1 MTNVNAQEV
10 LVIKGR
16 NLDVSKSGG
25 IIAGK
30 GADILQATPRVGEA
44 IQLSVLRSE
53 ETDTITLTNKDDVV
67 ELAFEDNLLFYT
79 SVQRL
84 QEEIISS
91 TQRGSEKG
99 AVHLPARLSFTNQR
113 TRGEDG
119 LLIKSVKVLDIKGK
133 LIDAAGKKGGE
144 LAARKIAEKIEGDQ
158 LAGRDI
164 LYRIAAKSDQSE
176 GAIELIPAE
185 GDIDP
190 AKPMLLFIHGTASST
205 QGSFSELWQPST
217 FTDDTIWSDLQKKYQ
232 KNIFA
237 LEHRTLT
244 RSPIDNIV
252 DLLEKLPVG
261 CRLHLVSHSRGGL
274 VGELLC
280 RGQFNNSR
288 EPFTTEDIALFD
300 SPKVSDMAG
309 LLAETQK
316 DYQQHQQQ
324 LQKLNTLL
332 RDKQPVVERFVR
344 VACPARGTTLAG
356 GKLDIYLSGILNVIG
371 LIPALKA
378 SSLYDLLKAFTMAV
392 AKERTRPE
400 HLPGLEAQMPGSPFI
415 AMLNS
420 APESVKA
427 HLAVI
432 KGDIEPTGILKKI
445 SMFFL
450 DRFYESDHDLV
461 VNTPSMDG
469 GARRENRIPV
479 LFDKGKDI
487 NHFRY
492 FENSRTRQGLFF
504 GLTDT
509 TLPPKGFQFLE
520 QKAVEIARTLP
531 RGKKHDEVPSVFV
544 LPGITGSHI
553 GLDGNRIWIDFF
565 ALVRGRFSDLHIAAE
580 NVAAQ
585 APVAKAYG
593 DLIDHLAQTH
603 YVIPFAYDWRRSLLD
618 TGRELGAAVDER
630 LRNNKNQPVRIVA
643 HSMGGLVTRAMMSQC
658 KEVWER
664 LRGREGSR
672 VLMLGTPNRGSHSIA
687 RIFACQDRLIKML
700 ALADLHHDQNELL
713 AILRKFPGV
722 LELLPIDENGII
734 DIADSLWEDFGTIL
748 SSDWKRPAKTD
759 LNKSQKTW
767 NALSAVDLD
776 PAFVFYIAGRA
787 DETPASVAVKDTA
800 SKTKEIS
807 FTRTKE
813 GDGQVP
819 WATGIPKGIKH
830 WFVNAVHGDI
840 PDYKPAYKAFVEILE
855 TGSTSLLATQPPV
868 TRGMERGK
876 VMLSDVVD
884 IFPDEDQLLAAGL
897 GKTIRSKEDTKPAMP
912 PLQVSVVHGNL
923 CFVGS
928 PLAVGHYQGDT
939 IVSAEAVLDE
949 LLDHRLSRRQQSG
962 VYPGPLMTNEILFNN
977 LTYKFPGAVIVGLGE
992 VGELTTG
999 TLTGSFRDAV
1009 IRYVLIGRETGQFGK
1024 KPIELSTLLI
1034 GTGAGKISVNDV
1046 VSSLIRGVLQAN
1058 KMLAGPTGN
1067 ADYIVSKLKFVE
1079 LHEDIAIAAQ
1089 YALCNIISNIEFG
1102 DTIDC
1107 KKTLIVGN
1115 GGCSR
1120 AHFSEDATWWQR
1132 LRIEVTQNG
1141 GLKFTTLGARARAEM
1156 RIQAIQRQ
1164 SIEPFLKELTTQ
1176 TSASENAGRVLFEL
1190 LIPPELKNQAAENQ
1204 RLMLVVDKGAA
1215 AYPWELLEYAGR
1227 EKNEALAIQAGMIR
1241 QLTTESFIPTNICT
1255 DLSALVVGDPFS
1267 GKDSIFPELPGA
1279 QEEARVVVK
1288 VLKKNRVH
1296 VQEPLIRES
1305 GSKILTRLMTDK
1317 FGVLHL
1323 AGHGVVDFELPETVY
1338 EDASTHSETKKGNKV
1353 TGMVIGENQF
1363 LTPVEIHQMPYTP
1376 AFVFI
1381 NCCHLGKING
1391 IRQPYME
1398 RRYYLAANLATQF
1411 IEQGVKA
1418 VIAAGWAVDDSA
1430 ALTFAETFYEGF
1442 FNGTSFGDAVQKARA
1457 ATQKLH
1463 SGVNTWGAYQCYGDP
1478 DFRMVESRGTREAN
1492 TPQVFVSLAEYL
1504 VAVKNITE
1512 NAKTATR
1519 STASILCARL
1529 QDLIKTIP
1537 DQYEHDAKLLVC
1549 IGDAWGEL
1557 DHFAEAVNSYRSA
1570 LQAQKAYAT
1579 LHCAEQLANFKC
1591 RLAIEKVG
1599 DDKADKAK
1607 NLTKEAMDLTREA
1620 IDLLLSLNKDFGES
1634 IERLSLLGSAYK
1646 RRARIDIANR
1656 VSLQKNLQE
1665 MRDNYLRAYEKNL
1678 ALNGKVY
1685 TYPLINGLT
1694 ARWLLQKTSVN
1705 NNDLGDF
1712 DALLESA
1719 RQAKMVSE
1727 INQEYFWDAIAA
1739 ADCDL
1744 LAALKEEQL
1753 TAEKVSSIADAY
1765 ETIGQVASSPRQM
1778 RSVMEHVDFLYAV
1791 AAQLKLSQ
1799 AVQLEE
1805 LRNRLRK
1812 IH

>member
-1 MTNVNAQEV
+1 MTNLNAQEV

-67 ELAFEDNLLFYT
+67 ELAFEDNLLLYT

-84 QEEIISS
+84 QEEIISGA
-91 TQRGSEKG
+91 QRGGEKG

-119 LLIKSVKVLDIKGK
+119 LLVKSVKVLDIKGK

-144 LAARKIAEKIEGDQ
+144 LAARKIAEKIEEDQ
-158 LAGRDI
+158 LVGRDI
-164 LYRIAAKSDQSE
+164 LYRIAAKSEQSE
-176 GAIELIPAE
+176 GTIELIPAE

-217 FTDDTIWSDLQKKYQ
+217 FTDDTIWPDLQKKYQ

-244 RSPIDNIV
+244 KSPIDNIV

-288 EPFTTEDIALFD
+288 EPFTKEDIALFD
-300 SPKVSDMAG
+300 TPKVSGMTG
-309 LLAETQK
+309 LFAETEK
-316 DYQQHQQQ
+316 DYQQHRQQ

-344 VACPARGTTLAG
+344 VACPARGTTLAS
-356 GKLDIYLSGILNVIG
+356 GKLDVYLSGILNVIG

-509 TLPPKGFQFLE
+509 NLPPKGFQLLE

-531 RGKKHDEVPSVFV
+531 RGKRHDEVPSVFV
-544 LPGITGSHI
+544 LPGITGSHL
-553 GLDGNRIWIDFF
+553 GVDGNRIWIDFF
-565 ALVRGRFSDLHIAAE
+565 DLVRGRFGDLHIAAD
-580 NVAAQ
+580 NVTAQ

-603 YVIPFAYDWRRSLLD
+603 YVIPFAYDWRRSVLD

-630 LRNNKNQPVRIVA
+630 LRNNKKQPVRIVA

-664 LRGREGSR
+664 LRNREGSR

-700 ALADLHHDQNELL
+700 ALADLHHDHNELL
-713 AILRKFPGV
+713 DILRKFPGV
-722 LELLPIDENGII
+722 LELLPVDENGII
-734 DIADSLWEDFGTIL
+734 DIADSLWDDFATAL
-748 SSDWKRPAKTD
+748 TSDWQRPAKTD

-776 PAFVFYIAGRA
+776 PALVFYVAGRA
-787 DETPASVAVKDTA
+787 DETPASVTVKDTA
-800 SKTKEIS
+800 AKTKEIS
-807 FTRTKE
+807 FTSTKE

-840 PDYKPAYKAFVEILE
+840 PDYKPAHKAFVEILE
-855 TGSTSLLATQPPV
+855 TGSTLLLATQPPV
-868 TRGMERGK
+868 ARGLERMQL
-876 VMLSDVVD
+876 MLPDGVD
-884 IFPDEDQLLAAGL
+884 FFPDEDQLLAAGM
-897 GKTIRSKEDTKPAMP
+897 GKNIRGKEDAKSAMP
-912 PLQVSVVHGNL
+912 PLHVSVVHGNL
-923 CFVGS
+923 CFVRS

-977 LTYKFPGAVIVGLGE
+977 LTNRFPGTVIVGLGE
-992 VGELTTG
+992 VGELTAG
-999 TLTGSFRDAV
+999 TLTSTFRDAV

-1034 GTGAGKISVNDV
+1034 GTGAGKLTVNDV
-1046 VSSLIRGVLQAN
+1046 VSSLIRGVVQAN
-1058 KMLAGPTGN
+1058 KILAGPTGN
-1067 ADYIVSKLKFVE
+1067 VDFIVSKLEFVE

-1089 YALCNIISNIEFG
+1089 YALCSIISNIEFG
-1102 DTIDC
+1102 DTVAC
-1107 KKTLIVGN
+1107 EKTLIVGN

-1120 AHFSEDATWWQR
+1120 AHFSEDANWWQR
-1132 LRIEVTQNG
+1132 LRIEVTQDG
-1141 GLKFTTLGARARAEM
+1141 GLKYTTLGDRARAEM

-1176 TSASENAGRVLFEL
+1176 TSANDNAGRVLFEL
-1190 LIPPELKNQAAENQ
+1190 LIPPELKSHAAENQ

-1227 EKNEALAIQAGMIR
+1227 EKNEALAIKAGMIR
-1241 QLTTESFIPTNICT
+1241 QLTTESYIPTNICT
-1255 DLSALVVGDPFS
+1255 DLHALVVGDPFS

-1296 VQEPLIRES
+1296 VQEPLIRET
-1305 GSKILTRLMTDK
+1305 GAKILTRLMTGK

-1323 AGHGVVDFELPETVY
+1323 AGHGVVDFDPHETEY
-1338 EDASTHSETKKGNKV
+1338 DDAMPSKTKQGNKV
-1353 TGMVIGENQF
+1353 TGMLIGENQF

-1381 NCCHLGKING
+1381 NCCHLGKISG

-1398 RRYYLAANLATQF
+1398 RRYHLAANLATQF

-1430 ALTFAETFYEGF
+1430 ALTFAETFYEVF
-1442 FNGTSFGDAVQKARA
+1442 FTGTSFGDAVQRARI
-1457 ATQKLH
+1457 ATEKMH
-1463 SGVNTWGAYQCYGDP
+1463 SAVNTWGAYQCYGDP
-1478 DFRMVESRGTREAN
+1478 DYKMVESRDTKEGK
-1492 TPQVFVSLAEYL
+1492 TPQEFVALAEYL
-1504 VAVKNITE
+1504 VAVKNIAE

-1519 STASILCARL
+1519 STTSILRERL

-1537 DQYEHDAKLLVC
+1537 DQYVHDAKLLGC

-1557 DHFAEAVNSYRSA
+1557 DHFAEAVKAYSSA

-1579 LHCAEQLANFKC
+1579 IHCAEQLANFKC
-1591 RLAIEKVG
+1591 RMAIEKVG
-1599 DDKADKAK
+1599 IDKGDKSK
-1607 NLTKEAMDLTREA
+1607 NLTKEAIDLTREA

-1646 RRARIDIANR
+1646 RRTEIDIANR
-1656 VSLQKNLQE
+1656 VSLQKNLLE
-1665 MRDNYLRAYEKNL
+1665 MRDNYMHAYKKNL
-1678 ALNGKVY
+1678 ELNGKVY
-1685 TYPLINGLT
+1685 PYPLINGLT
-1694 ARWLLQKTSVN
+1694 ARWLLHKTSVN
-1705 NNDLGDF
+1705 NNDLNDF

-1719 RQAKMVSE
+1719 RQAKMVPE

-1739 ADCDL
+1739 TDCDL

-1753 TAEKVSSIADAY
+1753 TAEKASSIADTY

-1778 RSVMEHVDFLYAV
+1778 RSVVEHIDFLYAV
-1791 AAQLKLSQ
+1791 TAQLKLSQ
-1799 AVQLEE
+1799 AKHLDE